1 MNYLSLIMDF
11 FFPQNI
17 TCLICQKPIDPNNT
31 YSLCKDCFEEM
42 TFIKEECPKCG
53 KPVINRINFEKDDD
67 EEDKFTD
74 EDIKEIEDNCIIL
87 TGNSESKNAVNLNI
101 YDDEEYILEKFEE
114 YKEGYGVNKN
124 KDLSSSKVE
133 YSRCKFCENKNFY
146 FDRAISCIEYCDK
159 SKVLVLS
166 LKYYGNTYMSRYIA
180 QVMRDKLE
188 FEQFYFDRAIS
199 CIEYCDKSKVLV
211 LSLKYYG
218 NTYMSRYIAQVMR
231 DKLEF
236 EQISADYVIP
246 VPLHKKRMRTRGFN
260 QAEKIASYLSDY
272 TKIPIIDCIKRNRN
286 TKRLYALNKFQ
297 REKELKNA
305 FEVKDGSEKIK
316 CKRVLLIDDIFTTGT
331 TVNEISKKL
340 KTVNEI
346 SKKLKI
352 YGVDE
357 IIVLTFL
364 TRNID

>member
-1 MNYLSLIMDF
+1 MDF

-17 TCLICQKPIDPNNT
+17 TCLICQKPIDSNNT
-31 YSLCKDCFEEM
+31 YSLCKDCFKEM
-42 TFIKEECPKCG
+42 IFIKEECPKCG
-53 KPVINRINFEKDDD
+53 KPVINRINFEKCDD

-87 TGNSESKNAVNLNI
+87 TGNSESQGTVNLEI
-101 YDDEEYILEKFEE
+101 DDDEEYILEKFKD
-114 YKEGYGVNKN
+114 YREGYG
-124 KDLSSSKVE
+124 KVE
-133 YSRCKFCENKNFY
+133 EKKIEYTRCKFCENKNFY

-180 QVMRDKLE
+180 QVMKDKLE
-188 FEQFYFDRAIS
+188 FEQ
-199 CIEYCDKSKVLV
+199 L
-211 LSLKYYG
+211 
-218 NTYMSRYIAQVMR
+218 
-231 DKLEF
+231 
-236 EQISADYVIP
+236 SADYIIP

-260 QAEKIASYLSDY
+260 QAEKIARYLSKY
-272 TKIPIIDCIKRNRN
+272 TEIPIIDCVERNRN

-305 FEVKDGSEKIK
+305 FEVKAGSEEIK
-316 CKRVLLIDDIFTTGT
+316 GKRVILIDDIFTTGT
-331 TVNEISKKL
+331 
-340 KTVNEI
+340 TVNEI

>member
-1 MNYLSLIMDF
+1 MDF

-17 TCLICQKPIDPNNT
+17 TCLICQKPIDLNNT
-31 YSLCKDCFEEM
+31 YSFCKDCFEEM
-42 TFIKEECPKCG
+42 TFIKEECHKCG
-53 KPVINRINFEKDDD
+53 KPVINRINFNKSDD
-67 EEDKFTD
+67 EEDNLAD
-74 EDIKEIEDNCIIL
+74 EEIKEIEDNCIIL
-87 TGNSESKNAVNLNI
+87 TGNNESKDAVNLKI
-101 YDDEEYILEKFEE
+101 DDDEEYILEKFEG
-114 YKEGYGVNKN
+114 YREGYG
-124 KDLSSSKVE
+124 KVEEKKIE

-146 FDRAISCIEYCDK
+146 FGRAISCIEYCDK

-188 FEQFYFDRAIS
+188 FEQ
-199 CIEYCDKSKVLV
+199 L
-211 LSLKYYG
+211 
-218 NTYMSRYIAQVMR
+218 
-231 DKLEF
+231 
-236 EQISADYVIP
+236 SADYIIP
-246 VPLHKKRMRTRGFN
+246 VPLHKKRMRIRGFN
-260 QAEKIASYLSDY
+260 QAEKIASYLSEY
-272 TKIPIIDCIKRNRN
+272 TNIPIIDCVKRNRN

-305 FEVKDGSEKIK
+305 FEVKVDSEEIIG
-316 CKRVLLIDDIFTTGT
+316 KRIILVDDIFTTGT
-331 TVNEISKKL
+331 
-340 KTVNEI
+340 TVNEI

>member
-1 MNYLSLIMDF
+1 MDF

-42 TFIKEECPKCG
+42 TFIKEECHKCG
-53 KPVINRINFEKDDD
+53 KPVINRINFDKSDD
-67 EEDKFTD
+67 EEDNLAD

-87 TGNSESKNAVNLNI
+87 TGNNESKDAVNLKI
-101 YDDEEYILEKFEE
+101 DDDEEYILEKFEE
-114 YKEGYGVNKN
+114 YREGYG
-124 KDLSSSKVE
+124 KVE
-133 YSRCKFCENKNFY
+133 EKKIEYTRCKFCENKNFY
-146 FDRAISCIEYCDK
+146 FDRAISSIEYCDK

-188 FEQFYFDRAIS
+188 FEQ
-199 CIEYCDKSKVLV
+199 L
-211 LSLKYYG
+211 
-218 NTYMSRYIAQVMR
+218 
-231 DKLEF
+231 
-236 EQISADYVIP
+236 SADYIIP
-246 VPLHKKRMRTRGFN
+246 VPLHKKRMRIRGFN
-260 QAEKIASYLSDY
+260 QAEKIASYLSEY
-272 TKIPIIDCIKRNRN
+272 TNIPIIDCVKRNRN

-305 FEVKDGSEKIK
+305 FEVKVDSEEIIG
-316 CKRVLLIDDIFTTGT
+316 KRIILVDDIFTTGT
-331 TVNEISKKL
+331 
-340 KTVNEI
+340 TVNEI

>member
-1 MNYLSLIMDF
+1 MDF

-188 FEQFYFDRAIS
+188 FEQ
-199 CIEYCDKSKVLV
+199 L
-211 LSLKYYG
+211 
-218 NTYMSRYIAQVMR
+218 
-231 DKLEF
+231 
-236 EQISADYVIP
+236 SADYIIP

-272 TKIPIIDCIKRNRN
+272 TEIPIIDCIKRNRN

-305 FEVKDGSEKIK
+305 FEVKDGNEEIIGKKIIL
-316 CKRVLLIDDIFTTGT
+316 VDDIFTTGT
-331 TVNEISKKL
+331 
-340 KTVNEI
+340 TVNEI

>member
-42 TFIKEECPKCG
+42 TFIKEECHKCG
-53 KPVINRINFEKDDD
+53 KPVINRINFDKSDD
-67 EEDKFTD
+67 EEDNLAD
-74 EDIKEIEDNCIIL
+74 EEIKEIEDNCIIL
-87 TGNSESKNAVNLNI
+87 TGNNESKDAVNLKI
-101 YDDEEYILEKFEE
+101 DDDEEYILERFEE
-114 YKEGYGVNKN
+114 YREGYG
-124 KDLSSSKVE
+124 KVE
-133 YSRCKFCENKNFY
+133 EKKIEYTRCKFCENKNFY

-166 LKYYGNTYMSRYIA
+166 LKYYGNTYMSRYIG

-188 FEQFYFDRAIS
+188 FEQ
-199 CIEYCDKSKVLV
+199 L
-211 LSLKYYG
+211 
-218 NTYMSRYIAQVMR
+218 
-231 DKLEF
+231 
-236 EQISADYVIP
+236 SADYIIP
-246 VPLHKKRMRTRGFN
+246 VPLHKKRMRIRGFN
-260 QAEKIASYLSDY
+260 QAEKIASYLSEC
-272 TKIPIIDCIKRNRN
+272 TNIPIIDCVKRNRN

-305 FEVKDGSEKIK
+305 FEVKVDSEEIIG
-316 CKRVLLIDDIFTTGT
+316 KRIILVDDIFTTGT
-331 TVNEISKKL
+331 
-340 KTVNEI
+340 TVNEI

>member
-42 TFIKEECPKCG
+42 TFIKEECHKCG
-53 KPVINRINFEKDDD
+53 KPVINRINFDKSDD
-67 EEDKFTD
+67 EEDNLAD
-74 EDIKEIEDNCIIL
+74 EEIKEIEDNCIIL
-87 TGNSESKNAVNLNI
+87 TGNNESKDAVNLKI
-101 YDDEEYILEKFEE
+101 DDDEEYILEKFEG
-114 YKEGYGVNKN
+114 YREGYG
-124 KDLSSSKVE
+124 KVE
-133 YSRCKFCENKNFY
+133 EKKIEYTRCKFCENKNFY

-188 FEQFYFDRAIS
+188 FEQ
-199 CIEYCDKSKVLV
+199 L
-211 LSLKYYG
+211 
-218 NTYMSRYIAQVMR
+218 
-231 DKLEF
+231 
-236 EQISADYVIP
+236 SADYIIP
-246 VPLHKKRMRTRGFN
+246 VPLHKKRMRIRGFN
-260 QAEKIASYLSDY
+260 QAEKIVSYLSEC
-272 TKIPIIDCIKRNRN
+272 TNIPIIDCVKRNRN

-305 FEVKDGSEKIK
+305 FEVKVDSEEIIG
-316 CKRVLLIDDIFTTGT
+316 KRIILVDDIFTTGT
-331 TVNEISKKL
+331 
-340 KTVNEI
+340 TVNEI

>member
-42 TFIKEECPKCG
+42 TFIKEECHKCG
-53 KPVINRINFEKDDD
+53 KPIINRINFDKSDD
-67 EEDKFTD
+67 EEDNLAD
-74 EDIKEIEDNCIIL
+74 EEIKEIEDNCIIL
-87 TGNSESKNAVNLNI
+87 TGNNESKDAVNLKI
-101 YDDEEYILEKFEE
+101 DDDEEYVLEKFEE
-114 YKEGYGVNKN
+114 YREGYG
-124 KDLSSSKVE
+124 KVE
-133 YSRCKFCENKNFY
+133 EKKIEYTRCKFCENKNFY

-188 FEQFYFDRAIS
+188 FEQ
-199 CIEYCDKSKVLV
+199 L
-211 LSLKYYG
+211 
-218 NTYMSRYIAQVMR
+218 
-231 DKLEF
+231 
-236 EQISADYVIP
+236 SADYIIP
-246 VPLHKKRMRTRGFN
+246 VPLHKKRMRIRGFN
-260 QAEKIASYLSDY
+260 QAEKIASYLSEC
-272 TKIPIIDCIKRNRN
+272 TNIPIIDCVKRNRN

-305 FEVKDGSEKIK
+305 FEVKVDSEEIIG
-316 CKRVLLIDDIFTTGT
+316 KRIILVDDIFTTGT
-331 TVNEISKKL
+331 
-340 KTVNEI
+340 TVNEI

>member
-42 TFIKEECPKCG
+42 TFIKEECHKCG
-53 KPVINRINFEKDDD
+53 KPVINRINFDKSDD
-67 EEDKFTD
+67 EEDNLAD
-74 EDIKEIEDNCIIL
+74 EEIKEIEDNCIIL
-87 TGNSESKNAVNLNI
+87 TGNNESKDAVNLKI
-101 YDDEEYILEKFEE
+101 DDDEEYILEKFEE
-114 YKEGYGVNKN
+114 YREGYG
-124 KDLSSSKVE
+124 KVEEKKIE
-133 YSRCKFCENKNFY
+133 YSRCKFCESKNFY

-188 FEQFYFDRAIS
+188 FEQ
-199 CIEYCDKSKVLV
+199 L
-211 LSLKYYG
+211 
-218 NTYMSRYIAQVMR
+218 
-231 DKLEF
+231 
-236 EQISADYVIP
+236 SADYIIP
-246 VPLHKKRMRTRGFN
+246 VPLHKKRMRIRGFN
-260 QAEKIASYLSDY
+260 QAEKIASYLSEC
-272 TKIPIIDCIKRNRN
+272 TNIPIIDCVKRNRN

-305 FEVKDGSEKIK
+305 FEVKVDSEEIIG
-316 CKRVLLIDDIFTTGT
+316 KRIILVDDIFTTGT
-331 TVNEISKKL
+331 
-340 KTVNEI
+340 TVNEI

>member
-1 MNYLSLIMDF
+1 MDF

-42 TFIKEECPKCG
+42 TFIKEECHKCG
-53 KPVINRINFEKDDD
+53 KPVINRINFDKSDD
-67 EEDKFTD
+67 EEDNLAD

-87 TGNSESKNAVNLNI
+87 TGNNESKDAVNLKI
-101 YDDEEYILEKFEE
+101 DDDEEYILEKFEE
-114 YKEGYGVNKN
+114 YREGYG
-124 KDLSSSKVE
+124 KVE
-133 YSRCKFCENKNFY
+133 EKKIEYTRCKFCENKNFY

-188 FEQFYFDRAIS
+188 FEQ
-199 CIEYCDKSKVLV
+199 L
-211 LSLKYYG
+211 
-218 NTYMSRYIAQVMR
+218 
-231 DKLEF
+231 
-236 EQISADYVIP
+236 SADYIIP
-246 VPLHKKRMRTRGFN
+246 VPLHKKRMRIRGFN
-260 QAEKIASYLSDY
+260 QAEKIASYLSEY
-272 TKIPIIDCIKRNRN
+272 KNIPIIDCVKRNRN
-286 TKRLYALNKFQ
+286 TKRLYVLNKFQ
-297 REKELKNA
+297 REKELKND
-305 FEVKDGSEKIK
+305 FEVKVDSEEIIG
-316 CKRVLLIDDIFTTGT
+316 KRIILVDDIFTTGT
-331 TVNEISKKL
+331 
-340 KTVNEI
+340 TVNEI

>member
-53 KPVINRINFEKDDD
+53 KPVINRMNFEKDDD

-114 YKEGYGVNKN
+114 YKDGYGVNKN

-188 FEQFYFDRAIS
+188 FEQ
-199 CIEYCDKSKVLV
+199 L
-211 LSLKYYG
+211 
-218 NTYMSRYIAQVMR
+218 
-231 DKLEF
+231 
-236 EQISADYVIP
+236 SADYVIP

-305 FEVKDGSEKIK
+305 FEVKEDSEEIIGKKIIL
-316 CKRVLLIDDIFTTGT
+316 VDDIFTTGT
-331 TVNEISKKL
+331 
-340 KTVNEI
+340 TVNEI

>member
-1 MNYLSLIMDF
+1 MNYLPLIMDF

-42 TFIKEECPKCG
+42 TFIKEECHKCG
-53 KPVINRINFEKDDD
+53 KPVINRINFDKSDD
-67 EEDKFTD
+67 EEDNLVD
-74 EDIKEIEDNCIIL
+74 EEIKKIEDNCIIL
-87 TGNSESKNAVNLNI
+87 TGNNESKDAVNLKI
-101 YDDEEYILEKFEE
+101 DDDEEYILEKFEE
-114 YKEGYGVNKN
+114 YREGYG
-124 KDLSSSKVE
+124 KVE
-133 YSRCKFCENKNFY
+133 EKKIEYTRCKFCENKNFY

-180 QVMRDKLE
+180 QIMRDKLE
-188 FEQFYFDRAIS
+188 FEQ
-199 CIEYCDKSKVLV
+199 L
-211 LSLKYYG
+211 
-218 NTYMSRYIAQVMR
+218 
-231 DKLEF
+231 
-236 EQISADYVIP
+236 SADYIIP
-246 VPLHKKRMRTRGFN
+246 VPLHKKRMRIRGFN
-260 QAEKIASYLSDY
+260 QAEKIASYLSEY
-272 TKIPIIDCIKRNRN
+272 TNIPIIDCVKRNRN

-305 FEVKDGSEKIK
+305 FEVKEDGEEIIGKKIIL
-316 CKRVLLIDDIFTTGT
+316 VDDIFTTGT
-331 TVNEISKKL
+331 
-340 KTVNEI
+340 TVNEI

>member
-1 MNYLSLIMDF
+1 MDF

-42 TFIKEECPKCG
+42 TFIKEECHKCG
-53 KPVINRINFEKDDD
+53 KPVINRINFDKSDD
-67 EEDKFTD
+67 EEDNLAD
-74 EDIKEIEDNCIIL
+74 EEIKEIEDNCIIL
-87 TGNSESKNAVNLNI
+87 TGNNESKDAVNLKI
-101 YDDEEYILEKFEE
+101 DDDEEYILEKFEG
-114 YKEGYGVNKN
+114 YREGYG
-124 KDLSSSKVE
+124 KVE
-133 YSRCKFCENKNFY
+133 EKKIEYTRCKFCENKNFY

-166 LKYYGNTYMSRYIA
+166 LKYYGNTYMSRYIG

-188 FEQFYFDRAIS
+188 FEQ
-199 CIEYCDKSKVLV
+199 L
-211 LSLKYYG
+211 
-218 NTYMSRYIAQVMR
+218 
-231 DKLEF
+231 
-236 EQISADYVIP
+236 SADYIIP
-246 VPLHKKRMRTRGFN
+246 VPLHKKRMRIRGFN
-260 QAEKIASYLSDY
+260 QAEKIASYLSEC
-272 TKIPIIDCIKRNRN
+272 TNIPIIDCIKRNRN

-305 FEVKDGSEKIK
+305 FEVKVDSEEIIG
-316 CKRVLLIDDIFTTGT
+316 KRIILVDDIFTTGT
-331 TVNEISKKL
+331 
-340 KTVNEI
+340 TVNEI

>member
-1 MNYLSLIMDF
+1 MDF

-53 KPVINRINFEKDDD
+53 KPVINRMNFEKDDD

-188 FEQFYFDRAIS
+188 FEQ
-199 CIEYCDKSKVLV
+199 
-211 LSLKYYG
+211 
-218 NTYMSRYIAQVMR
+218 
-231 DKLEF
+231 
-236 EQISADYVIP
+236 ISADYVIP

-272 TKIPIIDCIKRNRN
+272 TEIPIIDCIKRNRN

-340 KTVNEI
+340 K
-346 SKKLKI
+346 I

>member
-42 TFIKEECPKCG
+42 TFIKEECHKCG
-53 KPVINRINFEKDDD
+53 KPIINRINFDKSDD
-67 EEDKFTD
+67 EEDNLAD
-74 EDIKEIEDNCIIL
+74 EEIKEIEDNCIIL
-87 TGNSESKNAVNLNI
+87 TGNNESKDAVNLKI
-101 YDDEEYILEKFEE
+101 DDDEEYVLEKFEE
-114 YKEGYGVNKN
+114 YREGYG
-124 KDLSSSKVE
+124 KVE
-133 YSRCKFCENKNFY
+133 EKKIEYTRCKFCENKNFY

-166 LKYYGNTYMSRYIA
+166 LKYYGNTYMSRYIG

-188 FEQFYFDRAIS
+188 FEQ
-199 CIEYCDKSKVLV
+199 L
-211 LSLKYYG
+211 
-218 NTYMSRYIAQVMR
+218 
-231 DKLEF
+231 
-236 EQISADYVIP
+236 SADYIIP
-246 VPLHKKRMRTRGFN
+246 VPLHKKRMRIRGFN
-260 QAEKIASYLSDY
+260 QAEKIASYLSEC
-272 TKIPIIDCIKRNRN
+272 TNIPIIDCVKRNRN

-305 FEVKDGSEKIK
+305 FEVKEDSEEIIG
-316 CKRVLLIDDIFTTGT
+316 KRIILVDDIFTTGT
-331 TVNEISKKL
+331 
-340 KTVNEI
+340 TVNEI

>member
-1 MNYLSLIMDF
+1 MDF

-188 FEQFYFDRAIS
+188 FEQ
-199 CIEYCDKSKVLV
+199 
-211 LSLKYYG
+211 
-218 NTYMSRYIAQVMR
+218 
-231 DKLEF
+231 
-236 EQISADYVIP
+236 ISANYIIP

-305 FEVKDGSEKIK
+305 FEVKDGSEEIIGKKIIL
-316 CKRVLLIDDIFTTGT
+316 VDDIFTTGT
-331 TVNEISKKL
+331 
-340 KTVNEI
+340 TVNEI

>member
-42 TFIKEECPKCG
+42 TFIKEECHKCG
-53 KPVINRINFEKDDD
+53 KPVINRINFDKSDD
-67 EEDKFTD
+67 EEDNLAD
-74 EDIKEIEDNCIIL
+74 EEIKEIEDNCIIL
-87 TGNSESKNAVNLNI
+87 TGNNESKDAVNLKI
-101 YDDEEYILEKFEE
+101 DDDEEYILEKFEG
-114 YKEGYGVNKN
+114 YREGYG
-124 KDLSSSKVE
+124 KVE
-133 YSRCKFCENKNFY
+133 EKKIEYTRCKFCENKNFY

-188 FEQFYFDRAIS
+188 FEQ
-199 CIEYCDKSKVLV
+199 L
-211 LSLKYYG
+211 
-218 NTYMSRYIAQVMR
+218 
-231 DKLEF
+231 
-236 EQISADYVIP
+236 SADYIIP
-246 VPLHKKRMRTRGFN
+246 VPLHKKRMRIRGFN
-260 QAEKIASYLSDY
+260 QAEKIASYLSEY
-272 TKIPIIDCIKRNRN
+272 TNIPIIDCVKRNRN

-305 FEVKDGSEKIK
+305 FEVKEDSEEIIG
-316 CKRVLLIDDIFTTGT
+316 KRIILVDDIFTTGT
-331 TVNEISKKL
+331 
-340 KTVNEI
+340 TVNEI

>member
-1 MNYLSLIMDF
+1 MDF

-42 TFIKEECPKCG
+42 TFIKEECHKCG
-53 KPVINRINFEKDDD
+53 KPVINRINFDKSDD
-67 EEDKFTD
+67 EEDNLAD
-74 EDIKEIEDNCIIL
+74 EEIKEIEDNCIIL
-87 TGNSESKNAVNLNI
+87 TGNNESKDAVNLKI
-101 YDDEEYILEKFEE
+101 DDDEEYILEKFEE
-114 YKEGYGVNKN
+114 YREGYG
-124 KDLSSSKVE
+124 KVE
-133 YSRCKFCENKNFY
+133 EKKIEYTRCKFCENKNFY

-188 FEQFYFDRAIS
+188 FEQ
-199 CIEYCDKSKVLV
+199 L
-211 LSLKYYG
+211 
-218 NTYMSRYIAQVMR
+218 
-231 DKLEF
+231 
-236 EQISADYVIP
+236 SADYIIP
-246 VPLHKKRMRTRGFN
+246 VPLHKKRMRIRGFN
-260 QAEKIASYLSDY
+260 QAEKIASYLSEC
-272 TKIPIIDCIKRNRN
+272 TNIPIIDCIKRNRN

-305 FEVKDGSEKIK
+305 FEVKEDSEEIIG
-316 CKRVLLIDDIFTTGT
+316 KRIILVDDIFTTGT
-331 TVNEISKKL
+331 
-340 KTVNEI
+340 TVNEI

>member
-1 MNYLSLIMDF
+1 MDF

-42 TFIKEECPKCG
+42 TFIKEECHKCG
-53 KPVINRINFEKDDD
+53 KPVINRINFDKSDD
-67 EEDKFTD
+67 EEDNLAD
-74 EDIKEIEDNCIIL
+74 EEIEDNCIIL
-87 TGNSESKNAVNLNI
+87 TGNNESKDAVNLKI
-101 YDDEEYILEKFEE
+101 DDDEEYVLEKFEE
-114 YKEGYGVNKN
+114 YREGYG
-124 KDLSSSKVE
+124 KVE
-133 YSRCKFCENKNFY
+133 EKKIEYTRCKFCENKNFY

-188 FEQFYFDRAIS
+188 FEQ
-199 CIEYCDKSKVLV
+199 L
-211 LSLKYYG
+211 
-218 NTYMSRYIAQVMR
+218 
-231 DKLEF
+231 
-236 EQISADYVIP
+236 SADYIIP
-246 VPLHKKRMRTRGFN
+246 VPLHKKRMRIRGFN
-260 QAEKIASYLSDY
+260 QAEKIASYLSEC
-272 TKIPIIDCIKRNRN
+272 TNIPIIDCVKRNRN

-305 FEVKDGSEKIK
+305 FEVKVDSEGIIG
-316 CKRVLLIDDIFTTGT
+316 KRIILVDDIFTTGT
-331 TVNEISKKL
+331 
-340 KTVNEI
+340 TVNEI

>member
-1 MNYLSLIMDF
+1 MDF

-42 TFIKEECPKCG
+42 TFIKEECHKCG
-53 KPVINRINFEKDDD
+53 KPVINRINFNKSDD
-67 EEDKFTD
+67 EEDNLAD

-87 TGNSESKNAVNLNI
+87 TGNNESKDAVNLKI
-101 YDDEEYILEKFEE
+101 DDDEEYILEKFEE
-114 YKEGYGVNKN
+114 YREGYG
-124 KDLSSSKVE
+124 KVE
-133 YSRCKFCENKNFY
+133 EKKIEYTRCKFCENKNFY

-188 FEQFYFDRAIS
+188 FEQ
-199 CIEYCDKSKVLV
+199 L
-211 LSLKYYG
+211 
-218 NTYMSRYIAQVMR
+218 
-231 DKLEF
+231 
-236 EQISADYVIP
+236 SADYIIP
-246 VPLHKKRMRTRGFN
+246 VPLHKKRMRIRGFN
-260 QAEKIASYLSDY
+260 QAEKIASYLSEY
-272 TKIPIIDCIKRNRN
+272 TNIPIIDCVKRNRN

-305 FEVKDGSEKIK
+305 FEVKVDSEEIIG
-316 CKRVLLIDDIFTTGT
+316 KRIILVDDIFTTGT
-331 TVNEISKKL
+331 
-340 KTVNEI
+340 TVNEI

>member
-1 MNYLSLIMDF
+1 MDF

-42 TFIKEECPKCG
+42 TFIKEECHKCG
-53 KPVINRINFEKDDD
+53 KPVINRINFDKSDD
-67 EEDKFTD
+67 EEDNLAD
-74 EDIKEIEDNCIIL
+74 EEIKEIEDNCIIL
-87 TGNSESKNAVNLNI
+87 TGNNESKDAVNLKI
-101 YDDEEYILEKFEE
+101 DDDEEYVLEKFEE
-114 YKEGYGVNKN
+114 YREGYG
-124 KDLSSSKVE
+124 KVEEKKIE
-133 YSRCKFCENKNFY
+133 YSRCKFCESKNFY

-188 FEQFYFDRAIS
+188 FEQ
-199 CIEYCDKSKVLV
+199 L
-211 LSLKYYG
+211 
-218 NTYMSRYIAQVMR
+218 
-231 DKLEF
+231 
-236 EQISADYVIP
+236 SADYIIP
-246 VPLHKKRMRTRGFN
+246 VPLHKKRMRIRGFN
-260 QAEKIASYLSDY
+260 QAEKIASYLSEY
-272 TKIPIIDCIKRNRN
+272 TNIPIIDCVKRNRN

-305 FEVKDGSEKIK
+305 FEVKVDSEEIIG
-316 CKRVLLIDDIFTTGT
+316 KRIILVDDIFTTGT
-331 TVNEISKKL
+331 
-340 KTVNEI
+340 TVNEI